1 LADSDIEGE
10 IMRKFTLLVALSA
23 GALFMTVVAVPNQA
37 DAMTFSN
44 PIGVLDAVGTADDV
58 ARPEQVRWCR
68 WPGCRYQP
76 RSYYYYSG
84 WYRPWP
90 VYPQYNFGTGASS

>member
-1 LADSDIEGE
+1 
-10 IMRKFTLLVALSA
+10 MRKFALLAASSA

-37 DAMTFSN
+37 DAMSN
-44 PIGVLDAVGTADDV
+44 PIGVLDAVGAADVV

-76 RSYYYYSG
+76 RPYYYYYSG

-90 VYPQYNFGTGASS
+90 VYPQYNFGIGASNFGFAR

>member
-1 LADSDIEGE
+1 
-10 IMRKFTLLVALSA
+10 MRKFALLAALSA
-23 GALFMTVVAVPNQA
+23 GALFMSVVAVRQA

-44 PIGVLDAVGTADDV
+44 ASGVLDAAGTADDV

-76 RSYYYYSG
+76 RPYYYYSG

-90 VYPQYNFGTGASS
+90 VYPQYNFGTGASNFGFAR